1 MSMNNEGI
9 VDPPVDRLLDKTD
22 SKYGLVIFAARRARQ
37 INAYYSQ
44 LHEGLFEYV
53 GPLVDTQ
60 LNEKPL
66 SIAFR
71 EIDEGLI
78 EADHVVNGG
87 FTPNGQL
94 VSDAPTATEMFTGDF
109 FAQGEDASSAAV
121 FSDGAQVAEEP
132 VTEEQSPEG
141 TETAT
146 ETVAEEVAED
156 SAEPTEQ

>member
-1 MSMNNEGI
+1 MKHVSTNNEGI
-9 VDPPVDRLLDKTD
+9 VNPPVDRLLGKTD
-22 SKYGLVIFAARRARQ
+22 SKYGLVIFGARRARQ

-78 EADHVVNGG
+78 EADHVAHAG
-87 FTPNGQL
+87 FTPNGQM
-94 VSDAPTATEMFTGDF
+94 VSDEPTATDMFTGDF
-109 FAQGEDASSAAV
+109 FAQGEEQDSTAM
-121 FSDGAQVAEEP
+121 FSDGTQLPASEETLAQDSA
-132 VTEEQSPEG
+132 
-141 TETAT
+141 ETA
-146 ETVAEEVAED
+146 ETAVEETTED

>member
-1 MSMNNEGI
+1 MCI
-9 VDPPVDRLLDKTD
+9 RD
-22 SKYGLVIFAARRARQ
+22 S
-37 INAYYSQ
+37 YSQ

-78 EADHVVNGG
+78 EADHVAHAG
-87 FTPNGQL
+87 FTPNGQM
-94 VSDAPTATEMFTGDF
+94 VSDEPTATDMFTGDF
-109 FAQGEDASSAAV
+109 FAQGEEQDSTAM
-121 FSDGAQVAEEP
+121 FSDGTQLPASEETP
-132 VTEEQSPEG
+132 GQDS
-141 TETAT
+141 TETA
-146 ETVAEEVAED
+146 ETAVEETTED